1 MGRTYLLA
9 KQTHSYQVGH
19 DFGSQKLLLT
29 LINAGLALRSAG
41 RGGGV
46 LSLPAEEQVVLA
58 RQLADSRSDS
68 AITRHLRSHH
78 DCLMAVCS
86 HVFDLFSVVA
96 RARNHFHLDVLEA
109 VYIQLHSLVLCQQK
123 EYVKVLYLV

>member
-1 MGRTYLLA
+1 M
-9 KQTHSYQVGH
+9 
-19 DFGSQKLLLT
+19 
-29 LINAGLALRSAG
+29 
-41 RGGGV
+41 
-46 LSLPAEEQVVLA
+46 LSLPAEEHVVLG

-68 AITRHLRSHH
+68 AITRHLKSKH

-109 VYIQLHSLVLCQQK
+109 VYIKLYSLVSCQQR
-123 EYVKVLYLV
+123 EYAKVLYLV